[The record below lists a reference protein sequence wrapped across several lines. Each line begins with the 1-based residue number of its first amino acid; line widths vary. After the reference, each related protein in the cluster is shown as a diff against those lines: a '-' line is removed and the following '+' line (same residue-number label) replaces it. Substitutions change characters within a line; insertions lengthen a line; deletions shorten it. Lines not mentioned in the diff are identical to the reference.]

1 MKTYSNGQD
10 VILYLDNDSKIKNKF
25 GKLNYRI
32 LRIGNVNL
40 VDNKFKYSNCEF
52 DDKFLIALRDSLK
65 DE

>member
-1 MKTYSNGQD
+1 M
-10 VILYLDNDSKIKNKF
+10 LYLDNDNKIKNKF

-52 DDKFLIALRDSLK
+52 DDKFLVALRDSLK